1 MPQHLT
7 EAESS
12 ASHFL
17 NSVIS
22 VAKGAAT
29 SWVKPSLPDS
39 DDLDSRNSSDEETT
53 HDEERVPDQRVSQ
66 VMIHPIRSTISTLGK
81 GELSLDSLESSNRG
95 RRVSSDMPRSASA
108 QLNLS
113 SNLRDSSS
121 VGPISRPNSFL
132 RSSRT
137 DSAIADKLKDNE
149 PGATNGQSND
159 SQYLSA
165 GSPNLGATDR
175 DASRDGNIRR
185 RSLNRNAE
193 RSDSVRSTNKK
204 VAADSIS
211 SEEPVTERRLSQK
224 KPKGRKGHIS
234 GFAFADRKRNRE
246 FHKIFKSIPT
256 EDYLLDDFGCAL
268 SRDILLQGRLY
279 VSEGNLC
286 FNANILGWVTNL
298 VIAFDEVVSL
308 EKKNTAGLFPNGIVV
323 QTLHARHSFA
333 SFISRD
339 STFEFIKSIW
349 KQSGI
354 YKSQNFNSEASSDSF
369 ESESDGSYE
378 SDEENDSDSEIEES
392 DDNLEAETRTKKK
405 RATSFGDVNS
415 ESSLS
420 FSSDDGGSDVSSSQ
434 EFEGTARQAP
444 AEKESNQGGNE
455 ESTTG
460 GDSGSDS
467 KWPVP
472 NLGPET
478 HEPTKVPPPSAEN
491 EKILFTDV
499 INAPLGVVANLIY
512 GDDTTWYTKF
522 LTQRMKNTNLTEVT
536 PMKDQQR
543 KYEYIKPLNSSVGP
557 KSTKCLCTETVE
569 KWDMNSI
576 VSVVQTTQTPNVPS
590 GNSFLTKSR
599 TVLSWA
605 EDNKTKIT
613 CSYWIEW
620 SAKSWL
626 KGPIERGAEDGQITS
641 AREIIAEMNQTMKS
655 NSEAGAKRKPS
666 GAKSKR
672 APKKKGR
679 EKKVRKEEPVSEP
692 AQNTS
697 GSIIQRLISL
707 AGSINPIVWLFVIL
721 FIGIAIGRQLH
732 HDPYAP
738 KATKNNIG
746 RLRENQ
752 EYDMWKWIDDR
763 AGRPITARANREAT
777 GKSPQYN
784 KQELEAIAR
793 ITEHRLEL
801 LKNRLNLADSE
812 MP

>member
-1 MPQHLT
+1 M
-7 EAESS
+7 
-12 ASHFL
+12 
-17 NSVIS
+17 IS

-39 DDLDSRNSSDEETT
+39 DSLETRDSDDEETA
-53 HDEERVPDQRVSQ
+53 HDEKHTPDQRISQ
-66 VMIHPIRSTISTLGK
+66 VMIQPIRSTISTLGK
-81 GELSLDSLESSNRG
+81 GELSLDSLENSNRG
-95 RRVSSDMPRSASA
+95 RRVSSDIPRSASA

-149 PGATNGQSND
+149 SGVTNGQLTDN
-159 SQYLSA
+159 QRLSA
-165 GSPNLGATDR
+165 MGSPNPGFSDR
-175 DASRDGNIRR
+175 DASRDGKLRR
-185 RSLNRNAE
+185 RSLNRNPE
-193 RSDSVRSTNKK
+193 RSDSVRSSTGRK
-204 VAADSIS
+204 VIADSIS
-211 SEEPVTERRLSQK
+211 SEEPILTERRLSQK
-224 KPKGRKGHIS
+224 KPKSGRKGHIG

-246 FHKIFKSIPT
+246 FHKIFKSIPA

-349 KQSGI
+349 KQSGM
-354 YKSQNFNSEASSDSF
+354 YKNQSTNDQVSSDSF
-369 ESESDGSYE
+369 DSESDGSFE
-378 SDEENDSDSEIEES
+378 SDEDDDTDSDIDGSS
-392 DDNLEAETRTKKK
+392 DNVEADIRTKKK

-420 FSSDDGGSDVSSSQ
+420 FSSDDGASDVSSSQ

-444 AEKESNQGGNE
+444 AEKENSQSTE
-455 ESTTG
+455 ESATG
-460 GDSGSDS
+460 GDTATDN

-491 EKILFTDV
+491 EKILFADT
-499 INAPLGVVANLIY
+499 ISAPLGVVANLIY
-512 GDDTTWYTKF
+512 GDDTKWYTKF

-536 PMKDQQR
+536 PMKDKQR

-569 KWDMNSI
+569 KWDMNSY

-599 TVLSWA
+599 TILSWA

-641 AREIIAEMNQTMKS
+641 AKEIIAEMIQTMKS
-655 NSEAGAKRKPS
+655 NSEAGAKRRPS
-666 GAKSKR
+666 GAKSKK
-672 APKKKGR
+672 PTKKKGR
-679 EKKVRKEEPVSEP
+679 EKKVRKEEPVVEP

-697 GSIIQRLISL
+697 GSVIQRLGSL
-707 AGSINPIVWLFVIL
+707 AGSVHPIVWLVVIL

-732 HDPYAP
+732 QDPYASL
-738 KATKNNIG
+738 ATKDNIG
-746 RLRENQ
+746 GLRENQ

-763 AGRPITARANREAT
+763 AGRPITARTNREVS
-777 GKSPQYN
+777 GNSLRYN
-784 KQELEAIAR
+784 RQELEAIAK

-801 LKNRLNLADSE
+801 LKSRLNLAHSE